1 MKILLINPPAIN
13 FYHRVGL
20 RMPPLGLA
28 YVAGVLRKNGHIV
41 KIIDFNVEKINY
53 KTYPYHKFDL
63 VGLSVDTTRYPVS
76 VKIAKIA
83 KKCGVKVVA
92 GGFHPTF
99 MDKEALDTGAF
110 DYVVRGEGE
119 YIMLDLINHLE
130 DGCSLDKVKGLSYLS
145 DGEYVKNPNAPL
157 VSELDSIPFP
167 ARELLPLDLYTTSFK
182 RKVAGTMIASRGCPY
197 DCEFCSCSR
206 FCGINWRTRS
216 VESIMDEIDLLY
228 NKYGYRSI
236 SFLDDNFTLS
246 PKRVMEIC
254 EEILRKGLKFA
265 WFAMT
270 RVDTVV
276 RNEKV
281 VELMRMAGLR
291 QVFVGF
297 ESGNQEILDRYG
309 KKAELDTAFEA
320 TEILKKY
327 RIEVWGSF
335 IIGAINETKEMIKQ
349 TIKFAKKLNPHI
361 CQFSILIPY
370 PGSRL
375 FEKVKDRIL
384 TKDWEAFWGG
394 LPVMKLNKLTPQ
406 ELRSWIIKAYASF
419 YLRPKTFF
427 STGLPFLYELLLGFR
442 LHRKIPFIK
451 VNGDWVPTKVL
462 G

>member
-28 YVAGVLRKNGHIV
+28 YVGAVLKKNGHEV
-41 KIIDFNVEKINY
+41 KLIDLNVEKINY
-53 KTYPYHKFDL
+53 NAFPYHKFDL
-63 VGLSVDTTRYPVS
+63 VGLSIDTTRYPVS

-99 MDKEALDTGAF
+99 MDKEALNSGAF

-119 YIMLDLINHLE
+119 FIMLDLVKHLE
-130 DGCSLDKVKGLSYLS
+130 KGLPVDEVEGISYFR
-145 DGEYVKNPNAPL
+145 DREFVRNPDAVL

-167 ARELLPLDLYTTSFK
+167 AREIIPLDSYTTSLK
-182 RKVAGTMIASRGCPY
+182 RKVAGTMITSRGCPF

-206 FCGINWRTRS
+206 FCGLKWRTRS
-216 VESIMDEIDLLY
+216 VENIMEEVDLLY

-236 SFLDDNFTLS
+236 SFLDDNFTLN
-246 PKRVMEIC
+246 PKRVVEIC
-254 EEILRKGLKFA
+254 EQILRKSLKFS

-281 VELMRMAGLR
+281 VELMKRAGLR

-297 ESGNQEILDRYG
+297 ESGNQEILDKYG
-309 KKAELDTAFEA
+309 KRAEVDVAFKAA
-320 TEILKKY
+320 EILKRY
-327 RIEVWGSF
+327 GIEVWGSF
-335 IIGAINETKEMIKQ
+335 IIGALNETKEMIKQ
-349 TIKFAKKLNPHI
+349 TIKFARKLNPHI

-375 FEKVKDRIL
+375 FDKVKDRIL

-394 LPVMKLNKLTPQ
+394 LPVMNLNKITPQ
-406 ELRSWIIKAYASF
+406 ELKSWIIKAYASF

-427 STGLPFLYELLLGFR
+427 STGLPFLYELFLGFR
-442 LHRKIPFIK
+442 LHRTPPFVK
-451 VNGDWVPTKVL
+451 VNGDWVPTKAL